1 MAKCG
6 PSPVASSWH
15 RRRPNSIM
23 TDPMR
28 WHDHLVPS
36 RPLAPRYRLH
46 ESHNKRC
53 TGFVFTATY
62 RSPPTLV
69 DVSNPRPQ
77 NPAVGNFGNLERV
90 SRSAQPCHIIREAAL
105 IAPPQLP
112 TGTCPRWP
120 WGLRV
125 RRSTC
130 KSPSSRF
137 SARNTLTCGSKQHV
151 EGHTTGR
158 IRPYTLHECKT
169 TLASWP
175 RTWSPTRVGSGRG
188 RHIYAHETWGC
199 QGGAGRGRVCGE
211 PRPPL
216 SISYPFRLGLMKPV
230 CADAM
235 AE

>member
-1 MAKCG
+1 MSLTHVGPQITQTPPYQGHFRAKCS

-23 TDPMR
+23 PDPMR

-62 RSPPTLV
+62 RSPSTFV

-77 NPAVGNFGNLERV
+77 NPAVGSFGNLERV

-112 TGTCPRWP
+112 AGTCPRLP
-120 WGLRV
+120 WGRRV
-125 RRSTC
+125 RRSTY
-130 KSPSSRF
+130 
-137 SARNTLTCGSKQHV
+137 
-151 EGHTTGR
+151 GHTTGR

-169 TLASWP
+169 ANASWP
-175 RTWSPTRVGSGRG
+175 RT
-188 RHIYAHETWGC
+188 
-199 QGGAGRGRVCGE
+199 
-211 PRPPL
+211 
-216 SISYPFRLGLMKPV
+216 
-230 CADAM
+230 
-235 AE
+235 